1 MDLLIENH
9 QKVEILPLLRKR
21 YTDEIREDILSVK
34 FVTNQENSFIEFIYL
49 GNENI
54 IVSDRMV
61 LGPDELLDVNGE
73 VLRDD
78 NSNKLETDYF
88 DLNNSVVYNAKK
100 FIFELNEYSKLMMVG
115 ENLFTQPYIDKILD
129 ENR

>member
-1 MDLLIENH
+1 MDLKIENH

-61 LGPDELLDVNGE
+61 LGPDELLDVNGQAILDE
-73 VLRDD
+73 
-78 NSNKLETDYF
+78 NNIKIIADYF
-88 DLNNSVVYNAKK
+88 DLGNSVVYNAKK
-100 FIFELNEYSKLMMVG
+100 FIFELDEYSKLMMVG
-115 ENLFTQPYIDKILD
+115 ENLFTQPYIEKNLD
-129 ENR
+129 ENC

>member
-1 MDLLIENH
+1 MDLKIENH